1 LRGGGDLAASE
12 ERYRMAAQLG
22 RAGHS
27 AGRLREVLRE
37 WAALRAE
44 LGDHKGAYDLTN
56 EALSVN

>member
-1 LRGGGDLAASE
+1 
-12 ERYRMAAQLG
+12 MAAELG